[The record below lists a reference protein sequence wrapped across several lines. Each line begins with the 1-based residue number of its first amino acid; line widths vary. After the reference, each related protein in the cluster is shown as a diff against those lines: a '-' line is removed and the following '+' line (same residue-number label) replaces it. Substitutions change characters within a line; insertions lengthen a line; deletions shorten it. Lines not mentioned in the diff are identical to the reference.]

1 MTKADLVDAV
11 FGKVGLSKI
20 ESQDIIEMI
29 FDTIKQTL
37 VEGESVKVS
46 GFGTFNVKKKNAR
59 RGRNPKTGS
68 DLEITPRRVIT
79 FRASNHLKNTVE
91 KIDAPDAS

>member
-1 MTKADLVDAV
+1 MTKADLVDLI

-20 ESQDIIEMI
+20 ESQNLIELI
-29 FDTIKQTL
+29 FDTVRRTL

-59 RGRNPKTGS
+59 RGRNPKTGEE
-68 DLEITPRRVIT
+68 LQITPRRVIT
-79 FRASNHLKNTVE
+79 FRASNHFKDLVE
-91 KIDAPDAS
+91 KTDA

>member
-1 MTKADLVDAV
+1 MTKADLVDLI

-20 ESQDIIEMI
+20 ESQNLIELI
-29 FDTIKQTL
+29 FDTVKQTL

-59 RGRNPKTGS
+59 RGRNPKTGEE
-68 DLEITPRRVIT
+68 LQITPRRVIT
-79 FRASNHLKNTVE
+79 FRASNHFKDLIE
-91 KIDAPDAS
+91 KTDA

>member
-1 MTKADLVDAV
+1 MTKADLVDLI

-20 ESQDIIEMI
+20 ESQNLIELI
-29 FDTIKQTL
+29 FDTVKQTL

-59 RGRNPKTGS
+59 RGRNPKTGEE
-68 DLEITPRRVIT
+68 LQITPRRVIT
-79 FRASNHLKNTVE
+79 FRASNHFKDLVE
-91 KIDAPDAS
+91 KSDA

>member
-1 MTKADLVDAV
+1 MTKADLVDII

-20 ESQDIIEMI
+20 ESQNIIEMI
-29 FDTIKQTL
+29 FDTIRVTL

-59 RGRNPKTGS
+59 RGRNPKTG
-68 DLEITPRRVIT
+68 DELQITPRRVIT
-79 FRASNHLKNTVE
+79 FRASNHFKELIE
-91 KIDAPDAS
+91 KTDA

>member
-1 MTKADLVDAV
+1 MTKADLVDLI

-20 ESQDIIEMI
+20 ESQNLIELI
-29 FDTIKQTL
+29 FDTVKQTL

-59 RGRNPKTGS
+59 RGRNPKTGQE
-68 DLEITPRRVIT
+68 LQITPRRVIT
-79 FRASNHLKNTVE
+79 FRASNHFKDLVE
-91 KIDAPDAS
+91 KADA

>member
-20 ESQDIIEMI
+20 ESQNIIEMI

-79 FRASNHLKNTVE
+79 FRASNHLKNSLE
-91 KIDAPDAS
+91 KVDATDAS

>member
-1 MTKADLVDAV
+1 MTKADLVDLI

-20 ESQDIIEMI
+20 ESQNIIELI
-29 FDTIKQTL
+29 FDTVKQTL

-59 RGRNPKTGS
+59 RGRNPKTGQE
-68 DLEITPRRVIT
+68 LQITPRRVIT
-79 FRASNHLKNTVE
+79 FRASNHFKDLVE
-91 KIDAPDAS
+91 KTNA

>member
-1 MTKADLVDAV
+1 MTKADLVDII

-20 ESQDIIEMI
+20 ESQNIIEMI
-29 FDTIKQTL
+29 FETVKETL

-59 RGRNPKTGS
+59 RGRNPKTG
-68 DLEITPRRVIT
+68 DELQITPRRVVT
-79 FRASNHLKNTVE
+79 FRASNHFKELIE
-91 KIDAPDAS
+91 KTNA

>member
-1 MTKADLVDAV
+1 MTKADLVDII

-20 ESQDIIEMI
+20 ESQNIIEMI

-59 RGRNPKTGS
+59 RGRNPKTG
-68 DLEITPRRVIT
+68 DELQITPRRVIT
-79 FRASNHLKNTVE
+79 FRASNHFKHVIE
-91 KIDAPDAS
+91 KTDA

>member
-1 MTKADLVDAV
+1 MTKADLVDII

-20 ESQDIIEMI
+20 ESQNIIEMI
-29 FDTIKQTL
+29 FETIRQTL

-59 RGRNPKTGS
+59 RGRNPKTG
-68 DLEITPRRVIT
+68 DELQITPRRVVT
-79 FRASNHLKNTVE
+79 FRASNHFKELIE
-91 KIDAPDAS
+91 KTDA

>member
-20 ESQDIIEMI
+20 ESQNIIEMI
-29 FDTIKQTL
+29 FDTIRQTL

-59 RGRNPKTGS
+59 RGRNPKTGA
-68 DLEITPRRVIT
+68 DLEITPRKVIT
-79 FRASNHLKNTVE
+79 FKASNQLKDVVE
-91 KIDAPDAS
+91 KVHE

>member
-11 FGKVGLSKI
+11 FGRVGLSKI
-20 ESQDIIEMI
+20 ESQNIIEMI

-46 GFGTFNVKKKNAR
+46 GFGTFNVKKKHAR

-79 FRASNHLKNTVE
+79 FRASNHLKNSVE
-91 KIDAPDAS
+91 KVDAPDAS

>member
-1 MTKADLVDAV
+1 MTKADLVDLI

-20 ESQDIIEMI
+20 ESQNIIELI
-29 FDTIKQTL
+29 FDTVKQTL

-59 RGRNPKTGS
+59 RGRNPKTGQE
-68 DLEITPRRVIT
+68 LQITPRRVIT
-79 FRASNHLKNTVE
+79 FRASNHFKDLIE
-91 KIDAPDAS
+91 KTDA

>member
-1 MTKADLVDAV
+1 MTKADLVDII

-20 ESQDIIEMI
+20 ESQNIIEMI
-29 FDTIKQTL
+29 FETIRQTL

-59 RGRNPKTGS
+59 RGRNPKTG
-68 DLEITPRRVIT
+68 DELQITPRRVVT
-79 FRASNHLKNTVE
+79 FRASNHFKELIE
-91 KIDAPDAS
+91 KTNA

>member
-1 MTKADLVDAV
+1 MTKADLVDII

-20 ESQDIIEMI
+20 ESQNIIEMI
-29 FDTIKQTL
+29 FETIRQTL

-59 RGRNPKTGS
+59 RGRNPKTG
-68 DLEITPRRVIT
+68 DELQITPRRVVT
-79 FRASNHLKNTVE
+79 FRASNHFKELLE
-91 KIDAPDAS
+91 KTDA

>member
-1 MTKADLVDAV
+1 MTKADLVDII

-20 ESQDIIEMI
+20 ESQNIIEMI
-29 FDTIKQTL
+29 FDTVKQTL

-59 RGRNPKTGS
+59 RGRNPKTG
-68 DLEITPRRVIT
+68 DELQITPRRVIT
-79 FRASNHLKNTVE
+79 FRASNHFKQLIE
-91 KIDAPDAS
+91 KTDA

>member
-1 MTKADLVDAV
+1 MTKADLVDLI

-20 ESQDIIEMI
+20 ESQNIIELI
-29 FDTIKQTL
+29 FDTVRQTL

-59 RGRNPKTGS
+59 RGRNPKTGQE
-68 DLEITPRRVIT
+68 LQITPRRVIT
-79 FRASNHLKNTVE
+79 FRASNHFKDLIE
-91 KIDAPDAS
+91 KTNA

>member
-1 MTKADLVDAV
+1 MTKADLVDII

-20 ESQDIIEMI
+20 ESQNIIEMI
-29 FDTIKQTL
+29 FDTVKQTL

-59 RGRNPKTGS
+59 RGRNPKTG
-68 DLEITPRRVIT
+68 DELQITPRRVIT
-79 FRASNHLKNTVE
+79 FRASNHFKELIE
-91 KIDAPDAS
+91 KTDA

>member
-1 MTKADLVDAV
+1 MHMTKADLVDII

-20 ESQDIIEMI
+20 ESQNIIEMI
-29 FDTIKQTL
+29 FETIRQTL

-59 RGRNPKTGS
+59 RGRNPKTG
-68 DLEITPRRVIT
+68 DELQITPRRVVT
-79 FRASNHLKNTVE
+79 FRASNHFKELIE
-91 KIDAPDAS
+91 KTDA

>member
-1 MTKADLVDAV
+1 MTKADLVDII

-20 ESQDIIEMI
+20 ESQNIIEMI
-29 FDTIKQTL
+29 FETIKQTL

-59 RGRNPKTGS
+59 RGRNPKTG
-68 DLEITPRRVIT
+68 DELQITPRRVVT
-79 FRASNHLKNTVE
+79 FRASNHFKDLIERT
-91 KIDAPDAS
+91 DA

>member
-1 MTKADLVDAV
+1 MTKADLVDLI

-20 ESQDIIEMI
+20 ESQNIIELI
-29 FDTIKQTL
+29 FDTVKQTL

-59 RGRNPKTGS
+59 RGRNPKTGQE
-68 DLEITPRRVIT
+68 LQITPRRVIT
-79 FRASNHLKNTVE
+79 FRASNHFKDLIE
-91 KIDAPDAS
+91 KTNA